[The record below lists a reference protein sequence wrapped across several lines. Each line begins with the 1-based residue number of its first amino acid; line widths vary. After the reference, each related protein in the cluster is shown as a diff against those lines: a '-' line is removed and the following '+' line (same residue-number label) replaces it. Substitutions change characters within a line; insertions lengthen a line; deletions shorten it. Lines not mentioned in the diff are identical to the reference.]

1 MAWLTSATTVARSR
15 VARWRGDRLETA
27 RFRVRL
33 LRAALTRVDRLPAG
47 FIMAVELLDRD
58 VDWQQEEPGR
68 AIDWASL

>member
-15 VARWRGDRLETA
+15 VLCWRGDWLEAA

-33 LRAALTRVDRLPAG
+33 LRAALTRVDNLPAG
-47 FIMAVELLDRD
+47 FVQAVELLDRD
-58 VDWQQEEPGR
+58 VDWQQERGA